1 MTRSNFDV
9 LICGGGVIGL
19 SIAYLS
25 AKSGM
30 SVALCDQA
38 SIGRESSWAGAGILP
53 PPLSKNIDDPIDQLR
68 NMSHRLHGV
77 WAADLL
83 QQTTIDNG
91 FRQCGGIYVA
101 STPGEIATLRA
112 NEQWWLDHGIDF
124 ERLSK
129 DELRQMEPNLA
140 TETAL
145 GSVAWHLPAECQIR
159 NPRHLKALRAACE
172 LLGVRF
178 FENVKPTQFEFDNQK
193 FTAAHLDGN
202 KISAAHFCFAAGAW
216 SRALIEPFGIKL
228 EVFPVRG
235 QMVLYHARDVLLKR
249 IINDGNRYLVP
260 RDDGRILLGSS
271 EEEVGFAKNTTEPIL
286 DDLCQWATRWL
297 PKLQSTTVEQSW
309 AGLRPGAIDGMPY
322 IGRIPGFENGY
333 VATGHF
339 RHGLHLS
346 TGTAKIICCMI
357 RGETL
362 PMNIEPFRV
371 VRGNTSSSR

>member
-1 MTRSNFDV
+1 M
-9 LICGGGVIGL
+9 

-25 AKSGM
+25 AKCGM
-30 SVALCDQA
+30 SVALCDRA

-68 NMSHRLHGV
+68 NISHRLHSV
-77 WAADLL
+77 WAEELL

-101 STPGEIATLRA
+101 STSGEVATLRA

-140 TETAL
+140 TESAL
-145 GSVAWHLPAECQIR
+145 ENIAWHLPAECQIR

-172 LLGVRF
+172 LMGVRF

-202 KISAAHFCFAAGAW
+202 RISAAHFCFAAGAW
-216 SRALIEPFGIKL
+216 SRALMEPFGIKL

-235 QMVLYHARDVLLKR
+235 QMVLYHSRDFLLKR
-249 IINDGNRYLVP
+249 IINEGNRYLVP
-260 RDDGRILLGSS
+260 RDDGRILVGSS

-309 AGLRPGAIDGMPY
+309 AGLRPGTIDGMPY
-322 IGRIPGFENGY
+322 IGRIPSFENGY

>member
-1 MTRSNFDV
+1 
-9 LICGGGVIGL
+9 
-19 SIAYLS
+19 
-25 AKSGM
+25 
-30 SVALCDQA
+30 
-38 SIGRESSWAGAGILP
+38 
-53 PPLSKNIDDPIDQLR
+53 
-68 NMSHRLHGV
+68 
-77 WAADLL
+77 
-83 QQTTIDNG
+83 
-91 FRQCGGIYVA
+91 
-101 STPGEIATLRA
+101 
-112 NEQWWLDHGIDF
+112 
-124 ERLSK
+124 
-129 DELRQMEPNLA
+129 
-140 TETAL
+140 
-145 GSVAWHLPAECQIR
+145 
-159 NPRHLKALRAACE
+159 
-172 LLGVRF
+172 
-178 FENVKPTQFEFDNQK
+178 
-193 FTAAHLDGN
+193 
-202 KISAAHFCFAAGAW
+202 
-216 SRALIEPFGIKL
+216 
-228 EVFPVRG
+228 
-235 QMVLYHARDVLLKR
+235 MVLYHARDVLLKR
-249 IINDGNRYLVP
+249 IINEGNRYLVP